1 MRKIKQI
8 IFYADNKERKSIIIY
23 SDNKIQKASENV
35 GKEKIREY
43 CSQENIKSLSDSRV
57 KSNVLF
63 LTKTELLKKIATFDK
78 KNDTENK
85 KNSFK
90 TNVVDVTVKHTGI
103 KKLALYSVLIAII
116 FSNTKGKLRMIDVY
130 DFIFNRNRNEQDYL
144 RKMKSADEY
153 SNVYEILAMRNI
165 NLNKSKY
172 ISNIWR
178 SLKDYNVFLA
188 NRYNYKNQKLAHS
201 FEEIESEYLM
211 FNMLDVKQM
220 NDIYLD
226 GELDVLSLK
235 ENYKAATKEDIKYRI
250 VQFDS
255 FPTSI
260 LIQNDENK
268 DTYYK
273 YENILIKFNRE
284 TRFNRKKKLANTFFK
299 TVRNDFRGKT
309 DISNTYLPV
318 KSIIDAM
325 QIMCDNTKEI
335 NSLTKKEKVKL
346 NKLYDAKIEENY
358 QRYLTYKFVNKVTD
372 EDVSVSVFKDVA
384 LRKLNDGNNY
394 NLNLRDISKNKV
406 YKKQLNWKYNSDK
419 N

>member
-211 FNMLDVKQM
+211 FNMLDVEQM

-250 VQFDS
+250 IQFDS

-260 LIQNDENK
+260 LIQNDKNK

-284 TRFNRKKKLANTFFK
+284 TRFNKKKKLANTFFK
-299 TVRNDFRGKT
+299 TVRNDFRGKN

>member
-8 IFYADNKERKSIIIY
+8 IFYTDNKERKSIIIY

-35 GKEKIREY
+35 GKEKIKEY

-78 KNDTENK
+78 KNDTEK
-85 KNSFK
+85 EKNSFK
-90 TNVVDVTVKHTGI
+90 IKVPDVTVKHTGI
-103 KKLALYSVLIAII
+103 KKLALYSALVAII
-116 FSNTKGKLRMIDVY
+116 FSNTKGKLRMVDVY

-153 SNVYEILAMRNI
+153 SNVYEILAMRDI

-211 FNMLDVKQM
+211 FNMLDVEQM

-250 VQFDS
+250 VQFES

-260 LIQNDENK
+260 LIQNDKTKN
-268 DTYYK
+268 TYYK

-284 TRFNRKKKLANTFFK
+284 TRVNRKKKLANTFFK

-325 QIMCDNTKEI
+325 QIMCNNTKGI

-394 NLNLRDISKNKV
+394 NLDLRDISKNKV

>member
-63 LTKTELLKKIATFDK
+63 LTNTELLKKIATFDK

-211 FNMLDVKQM
+211 FNMLDVEQM

-260 LIQNDENK
+260 LIQNDKNK

>member
-103 KKLALYSVLIAII
+103 KKLALYSALIAII
-116 FSNTKGKLRMIDVY
+116 FSNTKGKLRMVDVY

-260 LIQNDENK
+260 LIQNDKNK

-325 QIMCDNTKEI
+325 QIMCNNTKGI

-394 NLNLRDISKNKV
+394 NLDLRDISKNKV

>member
-103 KKLALYSVLIAII
+103 KKLALYSALIAII
-116 FSNTKGKLRMIDVY
+116 FSNTKGKLRMVDVY

-188 NRYNYKNQKLAHS
+188 NRYNYKKQKLAHS

-394 NLNLRDISKNKV
+394 NLDLRDISKNKV

-419 N
+419 I

>member
-103 KKLALYSVLIAII
+103 KKLALYSALIAII
-116 FSNTKGKLRMIDVY
+116 FSNTKGKLRMVDVY

-384 LRKLNDGNNY
+384 LRKCKLMVIII
-394 NLNLRDISKNKV
+394 ISICEILVKI
-406 YKKQLNWKYNSDK
+406 KYIKSN
-419 N
+419 

>member
-63 LTKTELLKKIATFDK
+63 LTKMELLKKIATFDK

-103 KKLALYSVLIAII
+103 KKLALYSALIAII
-116 FSNTKGKLRMIDVY
+116 FSNTKGKLRMVDVY

>member
-57 KSNVLF
+57 KINVLF

-211 FNMLDVKQM
+211 FNMLDVEQM

-250 VQFDS
+250 IQFDS

-260 LIQNDENK
+260 LIQNDKNK

-284 TRFNRKKKLANTFFK
+284 TRFNKKKKLANTFFK
-299 TVRNDFRGKT
+299 TVRNDFRGKN

>member
-8 IFYADNKERKSIIIY
+8 IFYTDNKERKSIIIY
-23 SDNKIQKASENV
+23 SDNKIQKTSENV
-35 GKEKIREY
+35 GKEKIKEY

-63 LTKTELLKKIATFDK
+63 LSKAELLKKIATFDK
-78 KNDTENK
+78 KNDNEK
-85 KNSFK
+85 EKNSFK
-90 TNVVDVTVKHTGI
+90 IKVPDVTVKHTGI
-103 KKLALYSVLIAII
+103 KKLALYSALVAII
-116 FSNTKGKLRMIDVY
+116 FSNTKGKLRMVDVY

-188 NRYNYKNQKLAHS
+188 NGYNYKNQKLAHS

-211 FNMLDVKQM
+211 FNMLDEEQM

-260 LIQNDENK
+260 LIQNDKTK

-284 TRFNRKKKLANTFFK
+284 TRFKRKKKLANTFFK

-325 QIMCDNTKEI
+325 QIMCNNTKGI

-372 EDVSVSVFKDVA
+372 EAVSVSVFKDVA

-394 NLNLRDISKNKV
+394 NLDLRDISKNKV

>member
-1 MRKIKQI
+1 MKKIKQI
-8 IFYADNKERKSIIIY
+8 VFYTDNQKRKSIIIY
-23 SDNKIQKASENV
+23 SDNKIQKTTENI
-35 GKEKIREY
+35 GKEKIKEY
-43 CSQENIKSLSDSRV
+43 CNQENIKSLSDSRV
-57 KSNVLF
+57 KNNVLF
-63 LTKTELLKKIATFDK
+63 LTKTELLKKVAEFDTK
-78 KNDTENK
+78 KGTEK
-85 KNSFK
+85 EKDSFK
-90 TNVVDVTVKHTGI
+90 TKAPDITVKHIGI
-103 KKLALYSVLIAII
+103 KKLALYSALIAII
-116 FSNTKGKLRMIDVY
+116 FSNTEGKLRMVDVY

-201 FEEIESEYLM
+201 YEEIESEYLM
-211 FNMLDVKQM
+211 FNMLDEEQM

-235 ENYKAATKEDIKYRI
+235 ENYKAAIKEDIKYRI
-250 VQFDS
+250 VQVES
-255 FPTSI
+255 FSTNT
-260 LIQNDENK
+260 LIQNIKSREV
-268 DTYYK
+268 YYK
-273 YENILIKFNRE
+273 YENALIKFNRE
-284 TRFNRKKKLANTFFK
+284 NSFSRKKKLANIFFK
-299 TVRNDFRGKT
+299 MVRNDFRGKT
-309 DISNTYLPV
+309 NISNSYLSV

-325 QIMCDNTKEI
+325 QIMCNNTKGV

-346 NKLYDAKIEENY
+346 NKLYDAKTEENY
-358 QRYLTYKFVNKVTD
+358 QRYLTYKLVNKVTD
-372 EDVSVSVFKDVA
+372 EDASVSIFKDVA

-394 NLNLRDISKNKV
+394 NLDLRDISKNKV

>member
-211 FNMLDVKQM
+211 FNMLDVEQM

-260 LIQNDENK
+260 LIQNDKNK

>member
-63 LTKTELLKKIATFDK
+63 LTKRELLKKIATFDK

-211 FNMLDVKQM
+211 FNMLDVEQM

-260 LIQNDENK
+260 LIQNDKNK

>member
-1 MRKIKQI
+1 MREIKQI

-103 KKLALYSVLIAII
+103 KKLALYSALIAII
-116 FSNTKGKLRMIDVY
+116 FSNTKGKLRMVDVY

>member
-211 FNMLDVKQM
+211 FNMLDVEQM
-220 NDIYLD
+220 N
-226 GELDVLSLK
+226 G
-235 ENYKAATKEDIKYRI
+235 KA
-250 VQFDS
+250 
-255 FPTSI
+255 
-260 LIQNDENK
+260 
-268 DTYYK
+268 
-273 YENILIKFNRE
+273 
-284 TRFNRKKKLANTFFK
+284 KLHHK
-299 TVRNDFRGKT
+299 
-309 DISNTYLPV
+309 
-318 KSIIDAM
+318 
-325 QIMCDNTKEI
+325 
-335 NSLTKKEKVKL
+335 
-346 NKLYDAKIEENY
+346 
-358 QRYLTYKFVNKVTD
+358 
-372 EDVSVSVFKDVA
+372 
-384 LRKLNDGNNY
+384 
-394 NLNLRDISKNKV
+394 
-406 YKKQLNWKYNSDK
+406 
-419 N
+419 

>member
-103 KKLALYSVLIAII
+103 KKLALYSALIAII
-116 FSNTKGKLRMIDVY
+116 FSNTKGKLRMVDVY

-144 RKMKSADEY
+144 RKMKLADEY

>member
-8 IFYADNKERKSIIIY
+8 IFYADNKEKKSIIIY

-103 KKLALYSVLIAII
+103 KKLALYSALIAII

-211 FNMLDVKQM
+211 FNMLDVEQM

-260 LIQNDENK
+260 LIQNDKNK

>member
-90 TNVVDVTVKHTGI
+90 SNVVDVTVKHTGI
-103 KKLALYSVLIAII
+103 KKLALYSALIAII
-116 FSNTKGKLRMIDVY
+116 FSNTKGKLRMVDVY

>member
-103 KKLALYSVLIAII
+103 KKLALYSALIAII
-116 FSNTKGKLRMIDVY
+116 FSNTKGKLRMVDVY

-406 YKKQLNWKYNSDK
+406 YKKQLNWKYNSNK

>member
-35 GKEKIREY
+35 GKEKIKEY

-63 LTKTELLKKIATFDK
+63 LTKTELLKKIATFNK
-78 KNDTENK
+78 KNDIENK

-90 TNVVDVTVKHTGI
+90 TNVADVTVKHTGI
-103 KKLALYSVLIAII
+103 KKLALYSALIAII
-116 FSNTKGKLRMIDVY
+116 FSNTKGKLRMVDVY

-211 FNMLDVKQM
+211 FNMLDEEQM

-235 ENYKAATKEDIKYRI
+235 ENYKVATKEDIKYRI

-260 LIQNDENK
+260 LIQNDKTK

-325 QIMCDNTKEI
+325 QIMCNNTKGI

-358 QRYLTYKFVNKVTD
+358 QRYLTYKFVNNVTD

-394 NLNLRDISKNKV
+394 NLDLRDISKNKV

>member
-8 IFYADNKERKSIIIY
+8 IFYTDNKERKSIIIY
-23 SDNKIQKASENV
+23 SDNKMQKASENV
-35 GKEKIREY
+35 GKEKIKEY
-43 CSQENIKSLSDSRV
+43 CSQENVKSLSDSRV
-57 KSNVLF
+57 KSNILF
-63 LTKTELLKKIATFDK
+63 LTKTELLKKIATFNK

-90 TNVVDVTVKHTGI
+90 TNVADVTVKHTGI
-103 KKLALYSVLIAII
+103 KKLALYSALIAII
-116 FSNTKGKLRMIDVY
+116 FSNTKGKLRMVDVY

-188 NRYNYKNQKLAHS
+188 NGYNYKKQKLAHS

-211 FNMLDVKQM
+211 FNMLDVEQM

-260 LIQNDENK
+260 LIQYDKNK

-325 QIMCDNTKEI
+325 QIMCNNTIGI

>member
-35 GKEKIREY
+35 GKEKIKEY
-43 CSQENIKSLSDSRV
+43 CNQENIKSLSDSRV

-63 LTKTELLKKIATFDK
+63 LAKTELLKKIATFDK

-90 TNVVDVTVKHTGI
+90 TNVADVTVKHTGI
-103 KKLALYSVLIAII
+103 KKLALYSALIAII
-116 FSNTKGKLRMIDVY
+116 FSNTKGKLRMVDVY

-188 NRYNYKNQKLAHS
+188 NRYNYKNQKPAHS

-211 FNMLDVKQM
+211 FNMLDEEQM

-250 VQFDS
+250 VQFES

-260 LIQNDENK
+260 LIQNDKTKNI
-268 DTYYK
+268 YYK

-284 TRFNRKKKLANTFFK
+284 TRVNRKKKLANTFFK

-325 QIMCDNTKEI
+325 QIMCNNTKGI

-372 EDVSVSVFKDVA
+372 EEVSVSVFKDVA

-394 NLNLRDISKNKV
+394 NLDLRDISKNK
-406 YKKQLNWKYNSDK
+406 YIKSN
-419 N
+419 

>member
-90 TNVVDVTVKHTGI
+90 TKAPDITVKHTGI
-103 KKLALYSVLIAII
+103 KKLALYSALIAII
-116 FSNTKGKLRMIDVY
+116 FSNTKGKLRMVDVY

-211 FNMLDVKQM
+211 FNMLDVEQM

-260 LIQNDENK
+260 LIQNDKNK

-325 QIMCDNTKEI
+325 QIMCNNTKGI

-346 NKLYDAKIEENY
+346 NKLYDTKIEENY

>member
-8 IFYADNKERKSIIIY
+8 IFYTDNKERKSIIIY
-23 SDNKIQKASENV
+23 SDNKMQKASENV
-35 GKEKIREY
+35 GKEKIKEY
-43 CSQENIKSLSDSRV
+43 CSQENVKSLSDSRV
-57 KSNVLF
+57 KSNILF
-63 LTKTELLKKIATFDK
+63 LTKTELLKKIATFNK

-90 TNVVDVTVKHTGI
+90 TNVADVTVKHTGI
-103 KKLALYSVLIAII
+103 KKLALYSALIAII
-116 FSNTKGKLRMIDVY
+116 FSNTKGKLRMVDVY

-188 NRYNYKNQKLAHS
+188 NGYNYKKQKLAHS

-211 FNMLDVKQM
+211 FNMLDVEQM

-260 LIQNDENK
+260 LIQNDKNK

-325 QIMCDNTKEI
+325 QIMCNNTKGI

-372 EDVSVSVFKDVA
+372 EDVSVS
-384 LRKLNDGNNY
+384 
-394 NLNLRDISKNKV
+394 
-406 YKKQLNWKYNSDK
+406 
-419 N
+419 

>member
-103 KKLALYSVLIAII
+103 KKLALYSALIAII
-116 FSNTKGKLRMIDVY
+116 FSNTKGKLRMVDVY

-211 FNMLDVKQM
+211 FNMLDVEQM

>member
-103 KKLALYSVLIAII
+103 KKLALYSALIAII
-116 FSNTKGKLRMIDVY
+116 FSNTKGKLRMVDVY

-226 GELDVLSLK
+226 GELDALSLK

-260 LIQNDENK
+260 LIQNDKNK

-325 QIMCDNTKEI
+325 QIMCNNTKGI

-394 NLNLRDISKNKV
+394 NLDLRDISKNKV

>member
-8 IFYADNKERKSIIIY
+8 IFYTDNKERKSIIIY
-23 SDNKIQKASENV
+23 SDNKMQKASENV
-35 GKEKIREY
+35 GKEKIKEY
-43 CSQENIKSLSDSRV
+43 CSQENVKSLSDSRV
-57 KSNVLF
+57 KSNILF
-63 LTKTELLKKIATFDK
+63 LTKTELLKKIATFNK

-90 TNVVDVTVKHTGI
+90 TNVADVTVKHTGI
-103 KKLALYSVLIAII
+103 KKLALYSALIAII
-116 FSNTKGKLRMIDVY
+116 FSNTKGKLRMVDVY

-188 NRYNYKNQKLAHS
+188 NGYNYKKQKLAHS

-211 FNMLDVKQM
+211 FNMLDVEQM

-260 LIQNDENK
+260 LIQNDKNK

-325 QIMCDNTKEI
+325 QIMCNNTKGI

>member
-1 MRKIKQI
+1 M
-8 IFYADNKERKSIIIY
+8 
-23 SDNKIQKASENV
+23 
-35 GKEKIREY
+35 IRH
-43 CSQENIKSLSDSRV
+43 
-57 KSNVLF
+57 
-63 LTKTELLKKIATFDK
+63 LT
-78 KNDTENK
+78 
-85 KNSFK
+85 
-90 TNVVDVTVKHTGI
+90 HH
-103 KKLALYSVLIAII
+103 
-116 FSNTKGKLRMIDVY
+116 
-130 DFIFNRNRNEQDYL
+130 
-144 RKMKSADEY
+144 
-153 SNVYEILAMRNI
+153 
-165 NLNKSKY
+165 LN
-172 ISNIWR
+172 
-178 SLKDYNVFLA
+178 
-188 NRYNYKNQKLAHS
+188 
-201 FEEIESEYLM
+201 
-211 FNMLDVKQM
+211 
-220 NDIYLD
+220 
-226 GELDVLSLK
+226 
-235 ENYKAATKEDIKYRI
+235 KYRI

-260 LIQNDENK
+260 LIQNDKNK

-325 QIMCDNTKEI
+325 QIMCNNTKGV

-346 NKLYDAKIEENY
+346 NKLYDAKTEENY
-358 QRYLTYKFVNKVTD
+358 QRYLTYKLVNKVTD
-372 EDVSVSVFKDVA
+372 EDASVSIFKDVA

>member
-103 KKLALYSVLIAII
+103 KKLALYSALIAII
-116 FSNTKGKLRMIDVY
+116 FSNTKGKLRMVDVY

-153 SNVYEILAMRNI
+153 SNAYEILAMRNI

>member
-103 KKLALYSVLIAII
+103 KKLALYSALIAII
-116 FSNTKGKLRMIDVY
+116 FSNTKGKLRMVDVY

>member
-8 IFYADNKERKSIIIY
+8 IFYVDNKERKSIIIY

-35 GKEKIREY
+35 GKEKIKEY

-63 LTKTELLKKIATFDK
+63 LTKTELLKKIETFDK

-90 TNVVDVTVKHTGI
+90 TNVADVTVKHTGI
-103 KKLALYSVLIAII
+103 KKLALYSALIAII
-116 FSNTKGKLRMIDVY
+116 FSNTKGKLRMVDVY

-211 FNMLDVKQM
+211 FNMLDEEQM

-226 GELDVLSLK
+226 GELDALSLK
-235 ENYKAATKEDIKYRI
+235 GNYKAATKEDIKYRI

-260 LIQNDENK
+260 LIQNDKTK

-325 QIMCDNTKEI
+325 QIMCNNTKGI

-394 NLNLRDISKNKV
+394 NLDLRDISKNKV

>member
-103 KKLALYSVLIAII
+103 KKLALYSALIAII
-116 FSNTKGKLRMIDVY
+116 FSNTKGKLRMVDVY

-211 FNMLDVKQM
+211 FNMLDVEQM

-260 LIQNDENK
+260 LIQNDKNK

>member
-90 TNVVDVTVKHTGI
+90 TNVVDVTVKYTGI
-103 KKLALYSVLIAII
+103 KKLALYSALIAII
-116 FSNTKGKLRMIDVY
+116 FSNTKGKLRMVDVY

-153 SNVYEILAMRNI
+153 SNVYEILAMSNI

>member
-103 KKLALYSVLIAII
+103 KKLALYSALIAII
-116 FSNTKGKLRMIDVY
+116 FSNTKGKLRMVDVY

-394 NLNLRDISKNKV
+394 NLDLRDISKNKV

>member
-8 IFYADNKERKSIIIY
+8 IFYTDNKERKSIIIY
-23 SDNKIQKASENV
+23 SDNKMQKASENV
-35 GKEKIREY
+35 GKEKIKEY

-63 LTKTELLKKIATFDK
+63 LTKTELLKKIATFNK

-90 TNVVDVTVKHTGI
+90 TNVADVTVKHTGI
-103 KKLALYSVLIAII
+103 KKLALYSALIAII
-116 FSNTKGKLRMIDVY
+116 FSNTKGKLRMVDVY

-188 NRYNYKNQKLAHS
+188 NGYNYKKQKLAHS

-211 FNMLDVKQM
+211 FNMLDVEQM

-260 LIQNDENK
+260 LIQNDKNK

-325 QIMCDNTKEI
+325 QIMCNNTKGV

-346 NKLYDAKIEENY
+346 NKLYDAKTEENY
-358 QRYLTYKFVNKVTD
+358 QRYLTYKLVNKVTD
-372 EDVSVSVFKDVA
+372 EDASVSIFKDVA

>member
-8 IFYADNKERKSIIIY
+8 IFYTDNKERKSIIIY

-35 GKEKIREY
+35 GKEKIKEY

-78 KNDTENK
+78 KNDTEK
-85 KNSFK
+85 EKNSFK
-90 TNVVDVTVKHTGI
+90 IKVPDVTVKHTGI
-103 KKLALYSVLIAII
+103 KKLALYSALVAII
-116 FSNTKGKLRMIDVY
+116 FSNTKGKLRMVDVY

-211 FNMLDVKQM
+211 FNMLDVEQM

-260 LIQNDENK
+260 LIQNDKNK
-268 DTYYK
+268 NIYYK

-284 TRFNRKKKLANTFFK
+284 TRVNRKKKLANNFFK

-325 QIMCDNTKEI
+325 QIMCNNTKGI

-372 EDVSVSVFKDVA
+372 EAVSVSVFKDVA

-394 NLNLRDISKNKV
+394 NLDLRDISKNKV

>member
-211 FNMLDVKQM
+211 FNMLDVEQM

-250 VQFDS
+250 IQFDS

-260 LIQNDENK
+260 LIQNDKNK